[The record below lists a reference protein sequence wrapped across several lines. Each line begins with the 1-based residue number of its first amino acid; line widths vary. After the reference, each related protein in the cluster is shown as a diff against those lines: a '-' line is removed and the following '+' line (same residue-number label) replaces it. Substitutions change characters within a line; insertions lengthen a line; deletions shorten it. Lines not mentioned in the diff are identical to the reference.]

1 MAQLAQIA
9 LPFTILFESA
19 KPVLEID
26 RRVTQLLY
34 GEAFEI
40 EKADG
45 AFIYGTCKTDGYKG
59 WVHQDCLTDAT
70 WLPTHFV
77 DSLWAPIFPEATFKN
92 WAMVT
97 LPFLSRIEVD
107 AEKTEGD
114 YAFVPSLRGY
124 IHKNH
129 IKPLVHIEKGKS
141 DIVETAKRFLEVPYQ
156 YGGRSPSGVDC
167 ASLVQLA
174 LLRAGLSCP
183 RDTDQQEDC
192 ETLGEYIDIGKD
204 LENPK
209 GLKRGD
215 LLYLKGHVGIMLD
228 DKTVLNA
235 TARTML
241 VQIEKLNDFIEAYKA
256 QGLFIET
263 VRRPN
268 I

>member
-1 MAQLAQIA
+1 MSKLAQIA

-45 AFIYGTCKTDGYKG
+45 PFILGSCKTDNYQG

-77 DSLWAPIFPEATFKN
+77 DSLWAPIFPKAGFKN

-97 LPFLSRIEVD
+97 LPFLSRIEID

-114 YAFVPSLRGY
+114 YAYVPSLRGY
-124 IHKNH
+124 IHNNH
-129 IKPLVHIEKGKS
+129 IKPLADLS
-141 DIVETAKRFLEVPYQ
+141 TDSCDFVEIAQRFMEVPYQ

-174 LLRAGLSCP
+174 LMRAGISCP
-183 RDTDQQEDC
+183 RDTDQQEHDNA
-192 ETLGEYIDIGKD
+192 LGDTVDFGSD
-204 LENPK
+204 PENPH
-209 GLKRGD
+209 GLQRGD
-215 LLYLKGHVGIMLD
+215 LVYLKGHVGIMLD
-228 DKTVLNA
+228 EGNILNA
-235 TARTML
+235 TARSML
-241 VQIEKLNDFIEAYKA
+241 VQIEPLADFIKAYKD
-256 QGLFIET
+256 QELVIQT
-263 VRRPN
+263 IRRPN